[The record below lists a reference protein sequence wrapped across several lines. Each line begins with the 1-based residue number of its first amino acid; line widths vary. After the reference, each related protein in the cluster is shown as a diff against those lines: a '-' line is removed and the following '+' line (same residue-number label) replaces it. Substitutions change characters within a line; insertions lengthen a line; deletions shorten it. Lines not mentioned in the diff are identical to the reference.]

1 MDSIKHNLYNGFAF
15 QGYFVIIVKT
25 FLKQNNVFAIIPK
38 CLLYTYTWPGPYLI
52 ILLVDIENT
61 SAG

>member
-1 MDSIKHNLYNGFAF
+1 MCDGLAF
-15 QGYFVIIVKT
+15 QGYLWNI
-25 FLKQNNVFAIIPK
+25 LKALVLKNNVFAIIPK
-38 CLLYTYTWPGPYLI
+38 CLLYTYTWSGPYLI